1 MYRIL
6 LPFLL
11 LCSFHYAFAEN
22 ILRVAVSQN
31 VGDMNPQGYNLNQ
44 LYAQNMIYEGLVK
57 TDSKGNITP
66 SLALSWEIKDSGK
79 SYIFHLRKN
88 VLFSNGEPF
97 NAQAVVKNFQSILK
111 NKARHSWSALVMTI
125 DNVVAL
131 DDYAIKLTLK
141 HPYIA
146 TLNELALVR
155 PFRFI
160 APSMIPQDLDL
171 AKNNPKKPIGT
182 GPYMLTDTKVGISNT
197 FSKNPHYWDKARYNG
212 IYYDTIITKIII
224 DPNAKLVALKTKQ
237 VDMIYGSDSI
247 PIEIFH
253 NIAETKQFQTFVSP
267 PAFTTFLIV
276 NPASKTLQDKNMRE
290 ALALSIDKAK
300 IIESVYYG
308 YQKEAQFLFNQN
320 LPFTKTKSYTP
331 PTYNKDKAEKILT
344 QMGYTKKSDGY
355 LYKDNK
361 KLQVQLHFIANNP
374 TQKAIATIMQAQL
387 KDIGI
392 FLELI
397 PNEITMYRKK
407 QTQGQFELC
416 FSQTWGVPYEPFTF
430 INSMRHQGHA
440 DYMAQVALP
449 KTDSINKD
457 SIDKAIKTLIESPYD
472 IYADSKKIDLNK
484 AQENLTKQTQSFLDM
499 LYSTQIYIP
508 LTYDTNKVVA
518 RAGIKGIAPDVRAF
532 EIPFWEF
539 YE

>member
-6 LPFLL
+6 LPLLL

-66 SLALSWEIKDSGK
+66 SLALSWEVKDSGK

-88 VLFSNGEPF
+88 VLFSNGESF

-125 DNVVAL
+125 DSVVAL

-253 NIAETKQFQTFVSP
+253 NIAETKQFQTFLSP

-331 PTYNKDKAEKILT
+331 LTYNKDKALNLLAK
-344 QMGYTKKSDGY
+344 MGYTKKSDGY

-361 KLQVQLHFIANNP
+361 ELQVQLHFIANNP

-397 PNEITMYRKK
+397 PNEVTMYRKK

-430 INSMRHQGHA
+430 INSMRHKGHA

-472 IYADSKKIDLNK
+472 IYADSKKIDSNK
-484 AQENLTKQTQSFLDM
+484 AQENLAKQTQSFLDM

-518 RAGIKGIAPDVRAF
+518 RAGIKGIAPDVRVF

>member
-11 LCSFHYAFAEN
+11 LCSFYYAFAEN

-66 SLALSWEIKDSGK
+66 SLALSWEIKDFGK

-182 GPYMLTDTKVGISNT
+182 GPYMLTDTKIGISNT

-276 NPASKTLQDKNMRE
+276 NPSSKTLQDKNMRE

-331 PTYNKDKAEKILT
+331 PTYNKDKAVKILT
-344 QMGYTKKSDGY
+344 QIGYTKKNDGY

-397 PNEITMYRKK
+397 PNEVTMYRKK

-430 INSMRHQGHA
+430 INSMRHKGHA

-472 IYADSKKIDLNK
+472 IYADSKKIDSNK

-518 RAGIKGIAPDVRAF
+518 RFGIKGIAPDVRAF

>member
-88 VLFSNGEPF
+88 VLFSNGESF

-131 DDYAIKLTLK
+131 DDYTIKLTLK

-182 GPYMLTDTKVGISNT
+182 GPYMLTDTKIGISNT

-331 PTYNKDKAEKILT
+331 PTYNKNKAEKILT

-361 KLQVQLHFIANNP
+361 KLQFQLHFIANNP

-397 PNEITMYRKK
+397 PNEVTMYRKK

-430 INSMRHQGHA
+430 INSMRHKGHA
-440 DYMAQVALP
+440 DYMAQKSLP

-472 IYADSKKIDLNK
+472 IYADSKKIDSNK
-484 AQENLTKQTQSFLDM
+484 AQENLTKQTQNFLDM

>member
-1 MYRIL
+1 MAMNRIL
-6 LPFLL
+6 LSVLL
-11 LCSFHYAFAEN
+11 MCNLHYVFGAN

-57 TDSKGNITP
+57 TDHKGNIIP
-66 SLALSWEIKDSGK
+66 SLAQSWEVKDSGK

-88 VLFSNGEPF
+88 VVFSNGEPF
-97 NAQAVVKNFQSILK
+97 DAQAVVKNFHSILK
-111 NKARHSWSALVMTI
+111 NKVRHSWSALVMTI

-131 DDYAIKLTLK
+131 DNYTIKLTLY

-160 APSMIPQDLDL
+160 APSMIPNDLDL

-182 GPYMLTDTKVGISNT
+182 GPYMLTDTKIGISDT
-197 FSKNPHYWDKARYNG
+197 FSKNPRYWDKDKYNG
-212 IYYDTIITKIII
+212 IYYDTIITKVII

-247 PIEIFH
+247 PVDIFH
-253 NIAETKQFQTFVSP
+253 NIAKTKEFQSFVSP
-267 PAFTTFLIV
+267 PVFTTFLII
-276 NPASKTLQDKNMRE
+276 NPSNKTLQNKNMRE
-290 ALALSIDKAK
+290 AIALGIDKAK
-300 IIESVYYG
+300 IMESVYYD
-308 YQKEAQFLFNQN
+308 YQKEALFLFNQN
-320 LPFTKTKSYTP
+320 IPYTKVANYIPLSYNR
-331 PTYNKDKAEKILT
+331 NKALKILE
-344 QMGYTKKSDGY
+344 QMGYTRNSDGY
-355 LYKDNK
+355 FYKDNQR
-361 KLQVQLHFIANNP
+361 LQIQLHFIANNP
-374 TQKAIATIMQAQL
+374 TQKSIATIIQAQL

-397 PNEITMYRKK
+397 PNEVTIYRKK

-430 INSMRHQGHA
+430 INSMRHHGHA
-440 DYMAQVALP
+440 DYMAQKALP
-449 KTDSINKD
+449 EKGI
-457 SIDKAIKTLIESPYD
+457 IDEAIENLIKSPYD
-472 IYADSKKIDLNK
+472 IHADSAKTRQILSKR
-484 AQENLTKQTQSFLDM
+484 TQDFLDM
-499 LYSTQIYIP
+499 LYNTQIYIP

-518 RAGIKGIAPDVRAF
+518 RFGIKGIAPDVRAF

>member
-1 MYRIL
+1 MFMYRIL
-6 LPFLL
+6 LSIFLCG
-11 LCSFHYAFAEN
+11 LCCAFGEN
-22 ILRVAVSQN
+22 VLRVAVSQN

-57 TDSKGNITP
+57 TDSKGNIVP

-79 SYIFHLRKN
+79 NYIFHLRKN

-111 NKARHSWSALVMTI
+111 NKLRHSWSALVMTI
-125 DNVVAL
+125 DSVVAL
-131 DDYAIKLTLK
+131 DDYTIKLTLH

-182 GPYMLTDTKVGISNT
+182 GPYMLTNTKIGISDT
-197 FSKNPHYWDKARYNG
+197 FSKNTNYWDKDKYNG

-247 PIEIFH
+247 PIDIFH
-253 NIAETKQFQTFVSP
+253 NIAETKQFQTFVGP
-267 PAFTTFLIV
+267 PAFTTFIIV
-276 NPASKTLQDKNMRE
+276 NPSSKTLQDKNMRE
-290 ALALSIDKAK
+290 VIALGIDKAK
-300 IIESVYYG
+300 IIESVYYD

-320 LPFTKTKSYTP
+320 LPYTKVSGYTP
-331 PTYNKDKAEKILT
+331 PTYNKSKALSLLT
-344 QMGYTKKSDGY
+344 KMGYVKNSDGY
-355 LYKDNK
+355 FYKDNK
-361 KLQVQLHFIANNP
+361 RLQMQLHFIANNP
-374 TQKAIATIMQAQL
+374 TQKSIATIMQAQL

-397 PNEITMYRKK
+397 PNEATIYRKK

-430 INSMRHQGHA
+430 INSMRHKGHA
-440 DYMAQVALP
+440 DYMAQKALP
-449 KTDSINKD
+449 KKDSVNKD
-457 SIDKAIKTLIESPYD
+457 SIDKAISELIESPYD
-472 IYADSKKIDLNK
+472 IYADSMK
-484 AQENLTKQTQSFLDM
+484 AKQELSRRTQDFLYM

-518 RAGIKGIAPDVRAF
+518 RFGIKGISPDVRVF

>member
-44 LYAQNMIYEGLVK
+44 IYAQNMIYEGLVK

-125 DNVVAL
+125 DSVVAL

-182 GPYMLTDTKVGISNT
+182 GPYMLTDTKIGISNT
-197 FSKNPHYWDKARYNG
+197 FSKNPHYWDKEKYNG

-344 QMGYTKKSDGY
+344 QMGYTKNSDGY

-361 KLQVQLHFIANNP
+361 KLQFQLHFIANNP

-397 PNEITMYRKK
+397 PNEVTMYRKK
-407 QTQGQFELC
+407 QTQGQFALC

-430 INSMRHQGHA
+430 INSMRHKGHA

-457 SIDKAIKTLIESPYD
+457 SIDKAIETLIESPYD

>member
-57 TDSKGNITP
+57 TDSKGNIAP
-66 SLALSWEIKDSGK
+66 SLAISWEIKDSGK

-88 VLFSNGEPF
+88 VLFSNGESF

-182 GPYMLTDTKVGISNT
+182 GPYMLTDTKIGISNT

-253 NIAETKQFQTFVSP
+253 NIAETKQFQTFVGP

-331 PTYNKDKAEKILT
+331 PTYNKDKAVKILT
-344 QMGYTKKSDGY
+344 QIGYTKKSDGY

-397 PNEITMYRKK
+397 PNEVTMYRKK

-430 INSMRHQGHA
+430 INSMRHKGHA